1 MNDFYKKE
9 VIWFQATTYELSH
22 FPVIDKN
29 IIYLPETSKNLEK
42 NTKLKPILTYLD
54 HKNIKNPEIKAIWVA
69 HPIPIPSATRPTW
82 RP

>member
-42 NTKLKPILTYLD
+42 THYPLVI
-54 HKNIKNPEIKAIWVA
+54 
-69 HPIPIPSATRPTW
+69 
-82 RP
+82 